1 MIISTLRK
9 FWSDINEILTG
20 NVRIMALSWFL
31 FALSGAL
38 VQPFFTKYAKDLGA
52 TDLDVARMRM
62 VAMLALSLS
71 LIPGGFLTDTI
82 GRVKTIL
89 IGTLGISIIQFAYAM
104 ATDWRIFAVIWVID
118 FAFHFYQ
125 PALNAIVMDSL
136 PKEKTFNGFL
146 ILNIFPNVPYLFM
159 PIVGGYLYDHYGV
172 VGVRISFVLSGVI
185 SLIVFVLRMRG
196 FQETFMGINKDFS
209 KTIIELTGYIP
220 ILKKSL
226 KIFFFTSILFQ
237 LTNSV
242 INTYGAIYGIEVLG
256 FNKTTWGFIS
266 SVSNVGGILSLLILF
281 RLNIRNPKNVLMLSI
296 GAISVSLF
304 MMSIPYY
311 METPKL
317 PIVLAALFIINLSSN
332 IVNSSISTLLTRL
345 IPQEIRGRTMSIK
358 GSLDNAGA
366 SLASIVAGY
375 IYSSLNPGE
384 AFLITS
390 AIGLVG
396 LFYLYLSLKT

>member
-1 MIISTLRK
+1 
-9 FWSDINEILTG
+9 
-20 NVRIMALSWFL
+20 
-31 FALSGAL
+31 
-38 VQPFFTKYAKDLGA
+38 
-52 TDLDVARMRM
+52 
-62 VAMLALSLS
+62 
-71 LIPGGFLTDTI
+71 
-82 GRVKTIL
+82 
-89 IGTLGISIIQFAYAM
+89 
-104 ATDWRIFAVIWVID
+104 
-118 FAFHFYQ
+118 
-125 PALNAIVMDSL
+125 
-136 PKEKTFNGFL
+136 
-146 ILNIFPNVPYLFM
+146 
-159 PIVGGYLYDHYGV
+159 
-172 VGVRISFVLSGVI
+172 
-185 SLIVFVLRMRG
+185 
-196 FQETFMGINKDFS
+196 
-209 KTIIELTGYIP
+209 
-220 ILKKSL
+220 
-226 KIFFFTSILFQ
+226 LFQ

-317 PIVLAALFIINLSSN
+317 PIVLAALFILNLSSN

>member
-1 MIISTLRK
+1 LIISTLRK

-104 ATDWRIFAVIWVID
+104 ATNWRIFAAIWVID

-209 KTIIELTGYIP
+209 KTIIELTGYMP

>member
-1 MIISTLRK
+1 LIISTLRK

-104 ATDWRIFAVIWVID
+104 ATDWRIFAAIWVID

-172 VGVRISFVLSGVI
+172 VGVRIGFVLSGVI

-281 RLNIRNPKNVLMLSI
+281 RLNIKNPKRVLMLSI

-304 MMSIPYY
+304 MMSMPYY
-311 METPKL
+311 MEAPKL
-317 PIVLAALFIINLSSN
+317 PVVLAALFILNLSSN

>member
-1 MIISTLRK
+1 LIISTLRK

-104 ATDWRIFAVIWVID
+104 ATDWRIFAAIWVID

-172 VGVRISFVLSGVI
+172 VGVKISFVLSGVI

-209 KTIIELTGYIP
+209 KTIIELTGYMP

-311 METPKL
+311 MEAHKL
-317 PIVLAALFIINLSSN
+317 PVVLAALFILNLSSN

>member
-1 MIISTLRK
+1 LIISSLRK

-196 FQETFMGINKDFS
+196 FQETFMEINKDFS

-242 INTYGAIYGIEVLG
+242 INTYGAIYSIEVLG

-281 RLNIRNPKNVLMLSI
+281 RLNIRNPKSVLMLSI
-296 GAISVSLF
+296 GAISLSLF

-311 METPKL
+311 IEAPKL
-317 PIVLAALFIINLSSN
+317 PVVLAAFFILNLSSN

-358 GSLDNAGA
+358 GFLDNAGA

-390 AIGLVG
+390 AVGLVG

>member
-1 MIISTLRK
+1 LIISTLRK

>member
-104 ATDWRIFAVIWVID
+104 ATDWRIFAAIWVID

-172 VGVRISFVLSGVI
+172 VGVKISFVLSGVI

-209 KTIIELTGYIP
+209 KTIIELTGYMP

-311 METPKL
+311 MEAHKL
-317 PIVLAALFIINLSSN
+317 PVVLAALFILNLSSN